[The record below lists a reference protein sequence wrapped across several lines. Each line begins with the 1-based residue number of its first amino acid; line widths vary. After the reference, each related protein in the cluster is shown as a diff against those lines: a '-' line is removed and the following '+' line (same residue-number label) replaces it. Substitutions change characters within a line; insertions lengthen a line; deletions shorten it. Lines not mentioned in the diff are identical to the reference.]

1 MKYNVSRSY
10 IPFESSEVEIDLYEE
25 AIKLSQFLGQMD
37 IQYTIVLKIMEHR
50 RVMCL
55 KRLLQNAMLIK

>member
-25 AIKLSQFLGQMD
+25 AIKLSQFLD
-37 IQYTIVLKIMEHR
+37 EEEWKID
-50 RVMCL
+50 
-55 KRLLQNAMLIK
+55 